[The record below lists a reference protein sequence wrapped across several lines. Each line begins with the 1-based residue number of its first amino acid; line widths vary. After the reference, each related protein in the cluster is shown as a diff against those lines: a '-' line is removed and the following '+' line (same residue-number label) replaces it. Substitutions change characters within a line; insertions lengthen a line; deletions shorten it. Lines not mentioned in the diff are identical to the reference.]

1 MKKITKIFSALIVL
15 AMVFVLVTPVGAAN
29 TNAHT
34 ITINNEK
41 ANHVYEA
48 YQVFAGDLS
57 DGKLTN
63 IEWGTGVDTTKTV
76 DEKTLIQAIQAIT
89 VNGETP
95 FAAAND
101 AAAVAD
107 VLATKNA
114 IAVTDAF
121 AQVVGKYLN
130 TVAGTSSEE
139 KSPYVINVVGDG
151 YYLVKDQD
159 GSVDN
164 SDANDA
170 YTKYILKVVKDVEVN
185 EKSDYP
191 GIDKN
196 IVGAQDGKYNNASV
210 GDTVNFKLTS
220 AVPNMDGYNK
230 YFYVVND
237 TLSAGL
243 AFNNDVAIKV
253 GDKALVKDT
262 DFTVEVV
269 NPTETDGNTYVTIIF
284 KNFIQYT
291 AGAAIEITYS
301 AIVDE
306 DAVIGTVGNP
316 NTVDL
321 TYSNN
326 PNIDYEGDEDNPD
339 KPGPNE
345 PVGVTP
351 DVTTRTYVTELQINK
366 VDGKDNKTKLDGA
379 VFEITG
385 EKLNKVEVTKE
396 TFAIDNEKGTYYKLE
411 SGEYTLTAPTEGTE
425 SLYTSTT
432 DKYVRVTTREWVT
445 TTETVKAQGV
455 VVNGTLVFTGL
466 SEGTYTITEIKAPDG
481 YNLLKDP
488 TTVTINWTKPAEGST
503 ECTWDIEE
511 PGEKV
516 DGTLQVTIANY
527 SGTTLPETGGMG
539 TTLIYIIG
547 GIMVVGAAVLLIA
560 KKRMEGTK

>member
-1 MKKITKIFSALIVL
+1 MKKITKIFSALIAL

-41 ANHVYEA
+41 ANHIYEA

-63 IEWGTGVDTTKTV
+63 IEWGTGVNTTVKV
-76 DEKTLIQAIQAIT
+76 DEKTLIETIQAIT

-95 FAAAND
+95 FVAAND

-114 IAVTDAF
+114 VAVTDAF
-121 AQVVGKYLN
+121 AQVVGKYLD
-130 TVAGTSSEE
+130 TVAGTSNEE
-139 KSPYVINVVGDG
+139 KSPYTINVVGDG

-159 GSVDN
+159 NSVND
-164 SDANDA
+164 SEANDA

-191 GIDKN
+191 EIDKN
-196 IVGAQDGKYNNASV
+196 IVGAQDDKYNNAAV

-220 AVPNMDGYNK
+220 TVPYMDGYNK

-253 GDKALVKDT
+253 GEKTLVKDT

-269 NPTETDGNTYVTIIF
+269 NPTDTDGNTYVTIVF

-291 AGAAIEITYS
+291 AGANIEITYS

-316 NTVDL
+316 NTVNL

-339 KPGPNE
+339 KPGQNE

-351 DVTTRTYVTELQINK
+351 NVTTRTYVTELQINK
-366 VDGKDNKTKLDGA
+366 VDGKTQEALDGA

-396 TFAIDNEKGTYYKLE
+396 TFTLDNEKGTYYKLK
-411 SGEYTLTAPTEGTE
+411 SGEYTLTAPAEGTE
-425 SLYTSTT
+425 SLYESTT
-432 DKYVRVTTREWVT
+432 DKYVRTTTREWIT

-455 VVNGTLVFTGL
+455 VVDGTLVFTGL
-466 SEGTYTITEIKAPDG
+466 SEGTYTIKEIKAPDG
-481 YNLLKDP
+481 YNLLKDS
-488 TTVTINWTKPAEGST
+488 TTVTISWIKPAEGTT

-516 DGTLQVTIANY
+516 DGNLQVTIANY

-539 TTLIYIIG
+539 TTLIYIVG
-547 GIMVVGAAVLLIA
+547 GIMVAGAAILLIA
-560 KKRMEGTK
+560 KKRMEETK

>member
-1 MKKITKIFSALIVL
+1 MKKITKILSALVAL
-15 AMVFVLVTPVGAAN
+15 AMTFVLVTPVGAAN

-41 ANHVYEA
+41 TDHIYEA

-63 IEWGTGVDTTKTV
+63 IVWGTGVDTTNV
-76 DEKTLIQAIQAIT
+76 VEEKTLIQTIQAIT
-89 VNGETP
+89 VNDETP
-95 FAAAND
+95 FDKAND
-101 AAAVAD
+101 AAAVAE
-107 VLATKNA
+107 VLAAKNNVE
-114 IAVTDAF
+114 VTDAF
-121 AQVVGKYLN
+121 AQVVGKYLG
-130 TVAGTSSEE
+130 TVAGTSTETV
-139 KSPYVINVVGDG
+139 SPYTINVEGDG
-151 YYLVKDQD
+151 YYLVKDKD
-159 GSVDN
+159 DSVDTEN
-164 SDANDA
+164 ANDA

-196 IVGAQDGKYNNASV
+196 IVGAQDGKFNNAAV

-220 AVPNMDGYNK
+220 TVPYMDGYNK

-253 GDKALVKDT
+253 GDEVLVKNT

-269 NPTETDGNTYVTIIF
+269 GPTEEDGNTYVTIVF
-284 KNFIQYT
+284 KDFIQYE
-291 AGAAIEITYS
+291 AGKAIEITYS

-316 NTVDL
+316 NTVNL

-326 PNIDYEGDEDNPD
+326 PNIDYEGQTDNPD
-339 KPGPNE
+339 KPKPNE
-345 PVGVTP
+345 PVGATP
-351 DVTTRTYVTELQINK
+351 DVTTRTYVTKLQINK
-366 VDGKDNKTKLDGA
+366 VDGKDNTTKLDGA

-385 EKLNKVEVTKE
+385 EKLNKVELTKE
-396 TFAIDNEKGTYYKLE
+396 TFTLDNEKGTYYELK

-425 SLYTSTT
+425 SLYESTT
-432 DKYVRVTTREWVT
+432 DKYVRTTTREWVT

-455 VVNGTLVFTGL
+455 VVDGTLVFTGL
-466 SEGTYTITEIKAPDG
+466 SEGTYTIKEIKAPDG
-481 YNLLKDP
+481 YNLLKEP
-488 TTVTINWTKPAEGST
+488 TEVTITWTKPAEGST
-503 ECTWDIEE
+503 ECTWEISN
-511 PGEKV
+511 PGFIA
-516 DGTLQVTIANY
+516 DNTLQVTIANF

-539 TTLIYIIG
+539 TTLIYIVG
-547 GIMVVGAAVLLIA
+547 GIMVAGAAVLLIA